1 MTLGIGSG
9 SAASRSHG
17 PARIAWF
24 ATAALVGLTIGIGLG
39 SADLVAILWG
49 AALAAAVL
57 TLARKI
63 ASPSDRTR
71 IVVITGLALAVHMS
85 AALLI
90 HAIAPGF
97 GGGFVTGDDANYF
110 RVSSEVAAHLRG
122 GGAEQLREAL
132 LPDADS
138 YLFGTFVFLESALF
152 VVFGPDV
159 RFPLLMNAALAIV
172 TALLVYGTTARIFRD
187 PAGLVALVVVA
198 FWPSLILWSAL
209 NLKDMLTITL
219 EVAAVASL
227 VSFQSR
233 PQLLTMVIPI
243 GAAGALVSLR
253 APVAAV
259 VVVTVAIALLSW
271 RLRASWRFV
280 WEPVAAGSI
289 VALLAFGVTTQ
300 APGPGEQLM
309 AAFERS
315 RQAKAG
321 GAETAFVATPPPA
334 TVTSG
339 GAGTSAIDSS
349 SADTPILQRTLAYL
363 PTGLAYSLFAP
374 FPWAARRYQEL
385 LAAPEVLLWY
395 GLLIGAAVS
404 VWRARRR
411 WRSLLT
417 PVVMSLGLLAVLAL
431 GEGNV
436 GTLFRHRDM
445 LVPFVVVLASPTIV
459 ALRGGLRHRRTALS
473 NSVRSAGAS
482 RASSA

>member
-1 MTLGIGSG
+1 
-9 SAASRSHG
+9 
-17 PARIAWF
+17 
-24 ATAALVGLTIGIGLG
+24 
-39 SADLVAILWG
+39 
-49 AALAAAVL
+49 
-57 TLARKI
+57 
-63 ASPSDRTR
+63 
-71 IVVITGLALAVHMS
+71 
-85 AALLI
+85 
-90 HAIAPGF
+90 
-97 GGGFVTGDDANYF
+97 
-110 RVSSEVAAHLRG
+110 
-122 GGAEQLREAL
+122 
-132 LPDADS
+132 
-138 YLFGTFVFLESALF
+138 
-152 VVFGPDV
+152 
-159 RFPLLMNAALAIV
+159 
-172 TALLVYGTTARIFRD
+172 
-187 PAGLVALVVVA
+187 
-198 FWPSLILWSAL
+198 
-209 NLKDMLTITL
+209 
-219 EVAAVASL
+219 
-227 VSFQSR
+227 
-233 PQLLTMVIPI
+233 
-243 GAAGALVSLR
+243 
-253 APVAAV
+253 
-259 VVVTVAIALLSW
+259 
-271 RLRASWRFV
+271 
-280 WEPVAAGSI
+280 
-289 VALLAFGVTTQ
+289 
-300 APGPGEQLM
+300 M

-315 RQAKAG
+315 RHAKAV